1 MKVFNKCTRIKWL
14 QFQLGQWI
22 WIRIQAG
29 HNDTQKGKINAMLL
43 KAFWMARGFSLSLD
57 VIFRS
62 RKILR
67 FLVKF
72 YSTVLFSHKNIGLD
86 LD

>member
-1 MKVFNKCTRIKWL
+1 
-14 QFQLGQWI
+14 LGQWI

-29 HNDTQKGKINAMLL
+29 HNDSQKRKINAMLL
-43 KAFWMARGFSLSLD
+43 RAFWMARGFSWSLD
-57 VIFRS
+57 VFFRR
-62 RKILR
+62 RKIWR

-72 YSTVLFSHKNIGLD
+72 YSTVLFSYKNIGLD